1 MESKV
6 DTIAH
11 LRNRI
16 AAIPGRPNDPRL
28 RPSSTARGPHTET
41 ARPPALGTARGVLP
55 VPEPLAPLLPHGGLL
70 RGSTVHVTGATAL
83 RLGLLASVTGSG
95 GWAGVIGSPNL
106 GLLAG
111 VEMGADLA
119 RCALVPDPGADPLA
133 VAAVLLDGLDLVV
146 LSLGGAS
153 IPPSRARAI
162 AARTRNNGAVLVV
175 ADGSWPTV
183 DLNLDAQVVG
193 YRGLGGGDGGRITG
207 LDLTV
212 EARARG
218 RLPQR
223 GNITLA
229 GHSDGLRWISRP
241 AAPEMLKVAQ

>member
-16 AAIPGRPNDPRL
+16 AAIPGRPNDSHL
-28 RPSSTARGPHTET
+28 RPSSIARGRHAATG
-41 ARPPALGTARGVLP
+41 RPPALGAARGVLA

-70 RGSTVHVTGATAL
+70 RGSTVHVAGAMAL

-95 GWAGVIGSPNL
+95 CWVGVIGSPNL
-106 GLLAG
+106 GLLAS
-111 VEMGADLA
+111 VEMGAELA
-119 RCALVPDPGADPLA
+119 RCALVPDPGVDPLA

-146 LSLGGAS
+146 LSLGGVN
-153 IPPSRARAI
+153 IPPSRARAV
-162 AARTRNNGAVLVV
+162 AARARSNGAVLVV
-175 ADGSWPTV
+175 ADGSWPAV
-183 DLNLDAQVVG
+183 DLSLDARVAG
-193 YRGLGGGDGGRITG
+193 YRGIGGGSSGRLTG

-223 GNITLA
+223 GNVRLD
-229 GHSDGLRWISRP
+229 GHSDGVGWLVRP
-241 AAPEMLKVAQ
+241 ADPENLRVAQ